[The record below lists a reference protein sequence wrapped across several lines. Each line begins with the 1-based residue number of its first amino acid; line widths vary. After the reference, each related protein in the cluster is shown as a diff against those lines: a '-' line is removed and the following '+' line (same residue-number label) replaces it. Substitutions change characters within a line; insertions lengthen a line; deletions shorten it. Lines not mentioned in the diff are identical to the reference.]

1 LREFRLIPIVL
12 VAAGSLL
19 VLKTLWLVTG
29 GGPDHGP
36 QTVAAAPAP
45 AAVQQM
51 EPDVTVTGSA
61 AKSEKPKEPPK
72 PEPKEPPGP
81 LPGPVTQVP
90 TEPDQST
97 LPAGEK
103 ALLQRL
109 QERRQELEARERE
122 LDMREGMLKAAET
135 RMEAR
140 LQELKATEARITAAT
155 AEKDEAEKERF
166 KGLVVMYEAMR
177 AKDAARIF
185 DRLDVKLAVD
195 VVNLMNPR
203 KFSEVLAQMSPEAA
217 ERLTVELANRK
228 TVTPTSDLPKIEG
241 RKL

>member
-1 LREFRLIPIVL
+1 MREFRLIPIVL
-12 VAAGSLL
+12 VAASSLL

-29 GGPDHGP
+29 GSPDRGPE
-36 QTVAAAPAP
+36 TVVAAPAP
-45 AAVQQM
+45 AAQQM
-51 EPDVTVTGSA
+51 EPDVSATGSA

-72 PEPKEPPGP
+72 PDAKEPPGP
-81 LPGPVTQVP
+81 MPGPVTQVP
-90 TEPDQST
+90 TEPDQGT

-135 RMEAR
+135 RLEGR
-140 LQELKATEARITAAT
+140 LQELKATEARIATAT

-185 DRLDVKLAVD
+185 DRLDVKLAVE

-203 KFSEVLAQMSPEAA
+203 KFSEVMAQMSPESA